1 MNIYHA
7 QMLIDAD
14 QSNQKEFNPF
24 RTLILYASLPD
35 AAKNNLLNESGYTI
49 PNPETLKAYNHMSKV
64 NNPLFYNRLSELLKK
79 LPPVVSENKRI
90 QYKLYKFLVVHGYK
104 PIKENPF
111 KIRLNQDTFIHYE
124 IDKKYHLYINGSEYK
139 AY

>member
-24 RTLILYASLPD
+24 RTLILYGSLPD
-35 AAKNNLLNESGYTI
+35 AAKTNLLNESGYTI

-64 NNPLFYNRLSELLKK
+64 NTPLFYNRLAELLNK
-79 LPPVVSENKRI
+79 LHPVISENKRI
-90 QYKLYKFLVVHGYK
+90 QYKLYKFLVLNGYK
-104 PIKENPF
+104 PVKENPF
-111 KIRLNQDTFIHYE
+111 KIRLNDNIFIHYE
-124 IDKKYHLYINGSEYK
+124 IDKNYHLYVNGNEYK